1 MSDGNSNI
9 NRPRSPARNDGNG
22 AKAPPGDGVRRE
34 AEPSE
39 GGWEKPGDSTP
50 AITGAGTFPCKGCGG
65 TLLFE
70 PGTESLK
77 CPFCGMLNEIQAGA
91 EGICEE
97 DLVEAMAAMDQ
108 AAGTAEAE
116 ADDQL
121 VVKCSA
127 CGAEAKLAAN
137 VTSGKCP
144 FCGTPQVAARFSRKL
159 IRPKALLP
167 FVVTQ
172 QKGRGLFKGWLGG
185 RWFAP
190 SDLTKVAGTGD
201 ALKGWYIPY
210 WTYDSRIETAYTGQR
225 GDYYYVTENYTTI
238 VNGKRQ
244 TQTRRV
250 RRTRWSNASGLV
262 ANRFDDVLV
271 AGSGSIPK
279 KDLDEVGQWDTGNL
293 VPYRDEF
300 IAGMQTESYTV
311 DVKTGFDAAK
321 SHMLETVRVTVRRD
335 IGGDEQRI
343 SSMNPR
349 YFDLTFK
356 HILVPIWI
364 AAYRY
369 GGTSYRFIINAR
381 TGAVAGDRP
390 YSAWK
395 ITGFVVMCIVI
406 AGVIAMVV
414 ALSNR

>member
-1 MSDGNSNI
+1 MADGNSNI
-9 NRPRSPARNDGNG
+9 NRPQMPARDGSSG
-22 AKAPPGDGVRRE
+22 AKVPPGGGVRPE
-34 AEPSE
+34 AERLP
-39 GGWEKPGDSTP
+39 GGWEKRGDTAP
-50 AITGAGTFPCKGCGG
+50 TITGAGNFPCKGCGG
-65 TLLFE
+65 TLAFE
-70 PGTESLK
+70 PGTEALK
-77 CPFCGMLNEIQAGA
+77 CPFCGVINEIAVGA
-91 EGICEE
+91 EHVHEE
-97 DLVEAMAAMDQ
+97 DLVAAMAAMEH
-108 AAGTAEAE
+108 AAGVAEAE

-159 IRPKALLP
+159 IQPKSLLP
-167 FVVTQ
+167 FIVTQ
-172 QKGRGLFKGWLGG
+172 QKGRELFKSWLGG

-190 SDLTKVAGTGD
+190 SDLTKVASMDD

-225 GDYYYVTENYTTI
+225 GDYYYVTETYTTM
-238 VNGKRQ
+238 VNGKPQ
-244 TQTRRV
+244 TQTRQV
-250 RRTRWSNASGLV
+250 RRTRWSYASGDV
-262 ANRFDDVLV
+262 TNRFDDVLV

-279 KDLDEVGQWDTGNL
+279 KKLAEVGQWDTKNL
-293 VPYRDEF
+293 LPYRDEF

-311 DVKTGFDAAK
+311 DVKTGFEVARGY
-321 SHMLETVRVTVRRD
+321 MLEMVRVTVRQD
-335 IGGDEQRI
+335 IGGDEQQI

-369 GGTSYRFIINAR
+369 SGTSYRFIINAR
-381 TGAVAGDRP
+381 NGAVAGDRP

-395 ITGFVVMCIVI
+395 ITGFVIMCIVI
-406 AGVIAMVV
+406 AGIIALVV
-414 ALSNR
+414 ALSKR